1 MLSLLLTSSL
11 LSTAD
16 AFCGTYVGG
25 VGAELYNS
33 YSQLA
38 VVRKD
43 NDTTLTIVNNVEGNF
58 DNFALVLPVPEV
70 IPEENINVLEP
81 SIFDRLDAYSQPRLV
96 TYTCEDFEVQEDTG
110 WLFDSAE
117 EPSTN
122 EGGGDGVN
130 VEALY
135 IVGEFEIVILSAT
148 ESDALFTWLNDNNYQ
163 VPGQS
168 QTLLQEYIDGG
179 SYFLA
184 AKVAADAGIAD
195 GDTLS
200 PLQFKYTDVDS
211 NVNSFQIPIR
221 IGTLNAKEAQDLI
234 IYAVNDYNLG
244 RVGISNYSEFSIED
258 ECMWESENDQSFEG
272 YYVQQ
277 FDMGYDAQNDG
288 AWTVEYAWGGGGCD
302 PCSGTPPDA
311 SDLVSLGMDEDT
323 VHYSDYFF
331 TRLHA
336 RYTPAQA
343 TEELM
348 LYHSN
353 IMDNDQYRFIEYK
366 PELEDRFPV
375 CGIGMVD
382 DPGSCDLDDSPENPN
397 SDTDS
402 MTGNNGGCGGCD
414 SGGSMML
421 GLWLTGLV
429 GLRRRRS

>member
-1 MLSLLLTSSL
+1 
-11 LSTAD
+11 
-16 AFCGTYVGG
+16 
-25 VGAELYNS
+25 
-33 YSQLA
+33 
-38 VVRKD
+38 
-43 NDTTLTIVNNVEGNF
+43 
-58 DNFALVLPVPEV
+58 
-70 IPEENINVLEP
+70 
-81 SIFDRLDAYSQPRLV
+81 
-96 TYTCEDFEVQEDTG
+96 
-110 WLFDSAE
+110 
-117 EPSTN
+117 
-122 EGGGDGVN
+122 
-130 VEALY
+130 
-135 IVGEFEIVILSAT
+135 
-148 ESDALFTWLNDNNYQ
+148 
-163 VPGQS
+163 
-168 QTLLQEYIDGG
+168 
-179 SYFLA
+179 
-184 AKVAADAGIAD
+184 
-195 GDTLS
+195 
-200 PLQFKYTDVDS
+200 
-211 NVNSFQIPIR
+211 
-221 IGTLNAKEAQDLI
+221 
-234 IYAVNDYNLG
+234 
-244 RVGISNYSEFSIED
+244 
-258 ECMWESENDQSFEG
+258 MWESENDQSFEG

-382 DPGSCDLDDSPENPN
+382 DPGSCDLDDSTDNTN